1 MRFTCQACG
10 GNKGYRFY
18 QAEHIPVHSCLM
30 VGSRAEAMSFPRGD
44 LELVFCQDCGFI
56 GNALYDPRL
65 QAYSPSSEETQIFSP
80 RFRHFLSELCD
91 DQIQR
96 YDLAGKSVLEI
107 GCGKGEFLAIL
118 CERGA
123 CSGIGIDPS
132 YRPERLMSTAAERI
146 QFIQDFYG
154 PAYAHLRADY
164 VCCRH
169 TLEHIGA
176 VGDFMALVRQAID
189 QRSDAVVFF
198 ELPDMERVLV
208 ESAFWDIYYEH
219 CSYFTGGSLT
229 RLFRRTGFV
238 PHRLWKAYDDQYVMI
253 EARPGSEPQLTQ
265 LPGEDNLERTF
276 AQVRHFERVIAS
288 RIQALRAQLADWRA
302 TGEKVV
308 LWGSGS
314 KAVSYLTV
322 LGVTNE
328 VAAVVDINPHK
339 HGKFLAG
346 SGHEIV
352 SPEALH
358 GISPDHVV
366 VMNSIYENE
375 IRASLAQMGLQP
387 NMTALT

>member
-65 QAYSPSSEETQIFSP
+65 QAYSPSYEETQIFSP

-154 PAYAHLRADY
+154 PAYVHLGADY

-189 QRSDAVVFF
+189 QRSDVVVFF

-253 EARPGSEPQLTQ
+253 EARPGSEPQLAQ

-276 AQVRHFERVIAS
+276 AQVRHFERAIAS

>member
-65 QAYSPSSEETQIFSP
+65 QAYSPAYEETQIFSP

-189 QRSDAVVFF
+189 QQSDAVVFF
-198 ELPDMERVLV
+198 ELPDMQRVLV

-265 LPGEDNLERTF
+265 LPGEDDLERTF

>member
-65 QAYSPSSEETQIFSP
+65 QAYSPSYEETQIFSP

-189 QRSDAVVFF
+189 QQSDAVVFF
-198 ELPDMERVLV
+198 ELPDMQRVLV

-265 LPGEDNLERTF
+265 LPGEDDLERTF

>member
-1 MRFTCQACG
+1 MRFICQACG

-65 QAYSPSSEETQIFSP
+65 QAYSPSYEETQIFSP
-80 RFRHFLSELCD
+80 RFRYFLSELCD

-208 ESAFWDIYYEH
+208 KSAFWDIYYEH

-253 EARPGSEPQLTQ
+253 EARPGSELAAYPAARGGQPRADLRSGAAFRARHRKPSGIAGTACRLARHRRESGFVGIGLQ
-265 LPGEDNLERTF
+265 GGVLSNS
-276 AQVRHFERVIAS
+276 AQVS
-288 RIQALRAQLADWRA
+288 RMRSPPSSTSTHTSTANSWRAAATRSSALRRCTGLARR
-302 TGEKVV
+302 
-308 LWGSGS
+308 
-314 KAVSYLTV
+314 
-322 LGVTNE
+322 
-328 VAAVVDINPHK
+328 PRCC
-339 HGKFLAG
+339 
-346 SGHEIV
+346 HE
-352 SPEALH
+352 LH
-358 GISPDHVV
+358 
-366 VMNSIYENE
+366 
-375 IRASLAQMGLQP
+375 L
-387 NMTALT
+387 